1 MRAPR
6 SSRLVLVVEG
16 YSDKRF
22 FQGLHR
28 HIGFAETFDV
38 TYPGDLSKHPG
49 KVGAQRTFN
58 LLLGEAAEPGRFDS
72 VGLCVDA
79 DFVPD
84 GGFLGTDRQI
94 KSLLSDADF
103 RMVDADRRV
112 YQHRTSGCKASFWI
126 APSHGADGYLESLA
140 LKSLADDES
149 VYLTEQVRPY
159 IAGLDVPRFDG
170 RNSDR
175 ANLYVYLAVQRKPDK
190 SLPTLMDDGK
200 VDLAKQDI
208 AELKDWLV
216 SLFGAAV

>member
-1 MRAPR
+1 MRAPK
-6 SSRLVLVVEG
+6 SSGRMLVVEG

-22 FQGLHR
+22 FQGLQR
-28 HIGFAETFDV
+28 HIGFAEAFDV
-38 TYPGDLSKHPG
+38 TYPGDLSRHPG
-49 KVGAQRTFN
+49 KVGAQKTFN
-58 LLLGEAAEPGRFDS
+58 LLLEEAAEPGRFDS
-72 VGLCVDA
+72 IGICVDA

-84 GGFLGTDRQI
+84 GGFLVTDRQL
-94 KSLLSDADF
+94 KSLLSDAEF
-103 RMVDADRRV
+103 RMIDADRRI

-149 VYLTEQVRPY
+149 IYLTEQVRPY
-159 IAGLDVPRFDG
+159 VADLTRPRFDA

-200 VDLAKQDI
+200 VDLAKHDI
-208 AELKDWLV
+208 AELKNWLV
-216 SLFGAAV
+216 SLFGAVV